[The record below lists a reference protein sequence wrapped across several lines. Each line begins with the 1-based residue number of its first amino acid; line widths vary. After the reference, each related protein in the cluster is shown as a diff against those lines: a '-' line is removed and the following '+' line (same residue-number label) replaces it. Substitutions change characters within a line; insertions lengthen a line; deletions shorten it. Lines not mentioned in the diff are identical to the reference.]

1 MRTLGTPFDLKR
13 PVGAP
18 RSGGWRWRHTGLRR
32 WMPVC
37 LAVYPAVA
45 WAMAASAQ
53 TPKTEAPQGEV
64 PKTEALKAD
73 APAAAQSPA
82 PVEARPAGCDAACV
96 RAGAER
102 ASQSCAPRIENEA
115 PFDFEWLTRPYGGI
129 FQEADPPAAGGAVVR
144 YKGDSIRFMSPQR
157 EWVRITYECAFNSAT
172 QRVEGVTVRLGRL
185 NGRGLPPNPQGG
197 RLATAPPQPSGPVA
211 PVALPPKRKPRPGEP
226 SSIEILQVNP
236 TGR

>member
-1 MRTLGTPFDLKR
+1 MRTPGIPFDPKR
-13 PVGAP
+13 PVGSP
-18 RSGGWRWRHTGLRR
+18 RSGGWRRRRHDLRR
-32 WMPVC
+32 WVPAC
-37 LAVYPAVA
+37 LAVYPVVA

-53 TPKTEAPQGEV
+53 TPKAEAPKGEV
-64 PKTEALKAD
+64 PKTEA
-73 APAAAQSPA
+73 PASAQSPA
-82 PVEARPAGCDAACV
+82 TAEARPSSCDAACV

-102 ASQSCAPRIENEA
+102 ASQSCSPRIENEA

-129 FQEADPPAAGGAVVR
+129 FQEADPPAAGSAVVR

-197 RLATAPPQPSGPVA
+197 RVATAPPQPGGPAA
-211 PVALPPKRKPRPGEP
+211 PVALPPPKRKPKPGEP
-226 SSIEILQVNP
+226 NSIEILQVNP